1 MVAEFITFKY
11 LQKRYAGLYLYS
23 YLSPENI
30 RSGPAFANIFTI
42 SISSAI
48 SKFNY
53 LLCGF
58 IVLCVFFHYHNIMLC
73 ISYSH
78 SLVFFPH
85 GITWEQ
91 VSFLL
96 LLPPLPT
103 LIVPHKNMTNTE
115 IWTKRISSVFSF
127 LNLFIHKVTHFII
140 PYFSYF
146 TLFRVCKLIPE
157 CPLYY
162 GSKQIILCFSS
173 GSSCQAL
180 HSTTGT
186 NPCQSKAF
194 KTCHA

>member
-73 ISYSH
+73 IIHIHWFFFLTGLHESKCPFYCYSLLCLH
-78 SLVFFPH
+78 WLYHIKIWPILKFGLREFLQSFPF
-85 GITWEQ
+85 W
-91 VSFLL
+91 
-96 LLPPLPT
+96 
-103 LIVPHKNMTNTE
+103 
-115 IWTKRISSVFSF
+115 ISSS
-127 LNLFIHKVTHFII
+127 T
-140 PYFSYF
+140 
-146 TLFRVCKLIPE
+146 RWLI
-157 CPLYY
+157 L
-162 GSKQIILCFSS
+162 
-173 GSSCQAL
+173 
-180 HSTTGT
+180 
-186 NPCQSKAF
+186 
-194 KTCHA
+194 